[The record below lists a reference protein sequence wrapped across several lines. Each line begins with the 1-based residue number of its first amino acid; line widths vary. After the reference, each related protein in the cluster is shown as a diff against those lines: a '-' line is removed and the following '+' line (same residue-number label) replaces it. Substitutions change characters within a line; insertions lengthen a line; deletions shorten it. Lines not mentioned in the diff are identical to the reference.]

1 MTDFSVPQRMGVSAF
16 LVILAKIA
24 KSIIGFIFIVVMV
37 KLFGADN
44 DYTDTSYWLRTLLII
59 GGAAVLSVLLALM
72 AYLPKKFYVKDGNLI
87 FSHGIIRRETT
98 TIPLARIHTLRTNQ
112 GIIYRLLDM
121 RGITF
126 DTIASKTEE
135 LELILDEDD
144 WNALQSLIEKEKRP
158 VSNGL
163 HTPTDTP
170 TDIPPAFNAIPTI
183 RFRNESLLLDALC
196 QNHLKGMSILL
207 GILAFIY
214 DRLNDVVDNAAD
226 TITDYT
232 LENFEKFSL
241 TPLHIIIISAVV
253 YAIVLF
259 LWIGKS
265 FLRYGNMSLNYDNSL
280 LTFSHGLLSRAS
292 SRLPFD
298 KVCTIWVKRNF
309 FEKKLG
315 LCTLMLRQALNV
327 TATKEDDNLKLY
339 GADKSTFFLK
349 WWLGE
354 NYSDE
359 SVIVRSCSGKGV
371 FVHKLI
377 VPAAITLAAGLIL
390 WHFHLYVWL
399 TIPAI
404 YFLFSVIRGLYAM
417 RKSCITLRQSYAV
430 ISNGSFADMCNYLKY
445 GDIEVVRINNTPF
458 TKLFHRTTLTVSTSG
473 TTFSVRSLP
482 EEESRFIYELLL
494 SKSEN
499 LSS

>member
-1 MTDFSVPQRMGVSAF
+1 MTDFSVPQRMSVSAF
-16 LVILAKIA
+16 LVILAKTA

-44 DYTDTSYWLRTLLII
+44 DYTETSYWLRSLLII

-72 AYLPKKFYVKDGNLI
+72 TYLPKKFYVKDGNLI

-135 LELILDEDD
+135 LELILDEND
-144 WNALQSLIEKEKRP
+144 WNALQSLIEKEERP
-158 VSNGL
+158 VPNGL
-163 HTPTDTP
+163 HTPTDIP
-170 TDIPPAFNAIPTI
+170 TVFNAISTI
-183 RFRNESLLLDALC
+183 RFRNESLLMDALC
-196 QNHLKGMSILL
+196 QNHLKGMAILL

-214 DRLNDVVDNAAD
+214 DRLNDVFDNAAD
-226 TITDYT
+226 TITNYT
-232 LENFEKFSL
+232 LEHFKEFTL
-241 TPLHIIIISAVV
+241 TPLHIIIISAAV
-253 YAIVLF
+253 YAIVLL

-298 KVCTIWVKRNF
+298 KVCTIWVKRNY

-359 SVIVRSCSGKGV
+359 PIIVRSRSGKGV
-371 FVHKLI
+371 FVHKLT

-390 WHFHLYVWL
+390 WHFHLHAWL

-404 YFLFSVIRGLYAM
+404 YFIFSVMRGIYAM
-417 RKSCITLRQSYAV
+417 RKSSITLRQSYAV
-430 ISNGSFADMCNYLKY
+430 ISNGSFADMRNYLKY
-445 GDIEVVRINNTPF
+445 GNIEVVRINSTPF
-458 TKLFHRTTLTVSTSG
+458 TKWFHRTTLTVSTSG

-482 EEESRFIYELLL
+482 EEETRFIYELLL